1 MPSSDP
7 INLLIQLSAQRWLA
21 PLLAD
26 IAAHNGARFA
36 ELLHRLELPR
46 DSLVRALTAAQ
57 QLGWVVRNTGHGHPL
72 RPEYMLTTHGK
83 AIALRA
89 QNIVAARAQL
99 GLPPGSMTRWGLPL
113 VTGIAQGHDRFSTLA
128 RRLPPANPRALAQGL
143 AALDH
148 QRLIDKKPISDHGAT
163 HHYVLTDAGDVLA
176 AACTR

>member
-1 MPSSDP
+1 MASSDP
-7 INLLIQLSAQRWLA
+7 IGLLIQLSAQRWLT

-26 IAAHNGARFA
+26 IAGHNGARFA

-72 RPEYMLTTHGK
+72 RPEYVLTKQGEG
-83 AIALRA
+83 IAMRA
-89 QNIVAARAQL
+89 SKIMAARAQL
-99 GLPPGSMTRWGLPL
+99 GLVPGSMTRWGLPL

-143 AALDH
+143 TALDQ
-148 QRLIDKKPISDHGAT
+148 QRLIDKRPISDRAAT
-163 HHYVLTDAGDVLA
+163 HHYVLTATGGVLA
-176 AACTR
+176 AACTS